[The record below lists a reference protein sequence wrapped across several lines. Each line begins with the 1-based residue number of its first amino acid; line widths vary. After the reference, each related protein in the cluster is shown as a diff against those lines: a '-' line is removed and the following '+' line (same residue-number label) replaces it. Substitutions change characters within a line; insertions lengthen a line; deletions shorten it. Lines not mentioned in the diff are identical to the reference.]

1 MKRRLRALLG
11 LAAGAVILSSAATVA
26 AQEHP
31 ASPPAAM
38 GEKWR
43 EYTHKRMD
51 AHIHA
56 LHDILNIH
64 PNQEA
69 PFQAFVASMKP
80 PEHGDHAHGDH
91 AHGEHEPGDHHDVDR
106 GPGEMAG
113 LTTPQRLDHMAAK
126 MAEHQAAFQRH
137 AAAVKTF
144 YAALNPEQQKAFDAL
159 GVIRHGHGGHEFG
172 GRGPM
177 GDGPHAMEGP
187 DGPDGMGSSPPLPA
201 E

>member
-1 MKRRLRALLG
+1 MKRPLLALIG
-11 LAAGAVILSSAATVA
+11 LAAGAVLLSSAAAVA

-43 EYTHKRMD
+43 EHMRQRMD

-69 PFQAFVASMKP
+69 AFQAFIASMKP
-80 PEHGDHAHGDH
+80 PEQGDHAHDDH
-91 AHGEHEPGDHHDVDR
+91 EHGDHHDMDR

-113 LTTPQRLDHMAAK
+113 LTTPQRLDRMAAK

-137 AAAVKTF
+137 ASAVKTF
-144 YAALNPEQQKAFDAL
+144 YAALSPEQQKAFDAL
-159 GVIRHGHGGHEFG
+159 GAMRHGHGEHEFG
-172 GRGPM
+172 GMGEHGPM

-187 DGPDGMGSSPPLPA
+187 DGSDGMGPPPPPPA